1 MNQTVSVTVRLMG
14 TGSYLPERVVTND
27 EIAPG
32 MGSNDEWIVSHT
44 GIKSRHF
51 ASNDESSSSLG
62 VKAGERALAA
72 AGVKPEEIGLVLC
85 ATSSPDYNN
94 FPSNAC
100 LIQAKLGCTNAG
112 AFDLA
117 AACSGFVYGL
127 EMARCYLACHPESK
141 VLVIGSEVLSRCVDW
156 KERTV
161 SMLFGDG
168 AGAVVLAAAPE
179 AEPTPGAT
187 VLGSDGTGGEFI
199 TLDGGRRQPLAE
211 DIAATTV
218 REMEVGYMKMQGRAV
233 FNFAVK
239 KLDEIVRTLCD
250 KAGITVDELDLV
262 VPHQAN
268 IRILEAVAR
277 RMELPN
283 EKIYANLETIGNTSS
298 ASIPLCLDKAVR
310 EGTIKDGMKVALAG
324 FGAGLTWAGAYLR
337 WPYL

>member
-1 MNQTVSVTVRLMG
+1 
-14 TGSYLPERVVTND
+14 
-27 EIAPG
+27 
-32 MGSNDEWIVSHT
+32 
-44 GIKSRHF
+44 
-51 ASNDESSSSLG
+51 
-62 VKAGERALAA
+62 
-72 AGVKPEEIGLVLC
+72 
-85 ATSSPDYNN
+85 
-94 FPSNAC
+94 
-100 LIQAKLGCTNAG
+100 
-112 AFDLA
+112 
-117 AACSGFVYGL
+117 
-127 EMARCYLACHPESK
+127 
-141 VLVIGSEVLSRCVDW
+141 
-156 KERTV
+156 
-161 SMLFGDG
+161 MLFGDG
-168 AGAVVLAAAPE
+168 AGAVVLGARPE
-179 AEPTPGAT
+179 GFPEEPCASLLGA
-187 VLGSDGTGGEFI
+187 DGTGYEAI
-199 TLDGGRRQPLAE
+199 YREGGLKEEPKPDAP
-211 DIAATTV
+211 IP
-218 REMEVGYMKMQGRAV
+218 YMKMQGRAV